1 MDTLRSREST
11 DRRCRNIYQQAC
23 RDAKVRVL
31 GNDELTQQLFRD
43 EIADIFERELER
55 MPARTSDIFYA
66 SRVEGKTYQEIA
78 DAMGIPVRTVT
89 REIQT
94 GLSRLRKALRDYL
107 PALLL
112 LAALFQ

>member
-1 MDTLRSREST
+1 MVVVIGEDDRRAVTAERFPMLTPTELDVCRMVEQGKTLR
-11 DRRCRNIYQQAC
+11 Q
-23 RDAKVRVL
+23 
-31 GNDELTQQLFRD
+31 
-43 EIADIFERELER
+43 
-55 MPARTSDIFYA
+55 
-66 SRVEGKTYQEIA
+66 IA

>member
-1 MDTLRSREST
+1 
-11 DRRCRNIYQQAC
+11 
-23 RDAKVRVL
+23 
-31 GNDELTQQLFRD
+31 
-43 EIADIFERELER
+43 
-55 MPARTSDIFYA
+55 
-66 SRVEGKTYQEIA
+66 
-78 DAMGIPVRTVT
+78 MGIPVRTVT